1 MLSIGLTFKPQRLDF
16 ISRFAKG
23 YPVAIRRSLHV
34 AERILHKE
42 LTIAMTGNILHKR
55 SGKLLRSWSNKK
67 ITKTQTGFD
76 LTKGSSVAYSRIHE
90 VGGMTGAG
98 HKTRIPARRYVSI
111 AMERSRLRIINA
123 IEAGIDE
130 AARRA

>member
-1 MLSIGLTFKPQRLDF
+1 MLEVKLTFKPRRLDF
-16 ISRFAKG
+16 LTRFATG
-23 YPVAIRRSLHV
+23 YPRAIRRSLHV

-55 SGKLLRSWSNKK
+55 SGKLLKSWRGKK
-67 ITKTQTGFD
+67 IERTPTGFD
-76 LTKGSSVAYSRIHE
+76 MSKGSSVAYSRIHE

-98 HKTRIPARRYVSI
+98 HRTRIPARRYVSI

-123 IEAGIDE
+123 IEAGLDE